1 MSDAHPDVLD
11 LMDEFLGQVQTEK
24 AAAAKAAATGNDP
37 GGHQNQGT
45 SHPVTSS
52 DDGTVAATEGERSSE
67 NEADVK
73 ADYDS
78 TLNYYLFNST
88 NLTTFQTDFDAMR
101 MSRGFRQNI
110 FDDPLG

>member
-24 AAAAKAAATGNDP
+24 AAAAKDAATGNDP

-73 ADYDS
+73 ADYPGMSVEDNVDNPEGGS
-78 TLNYYLFNST
+78 NKPSITVIQQAMLLPIT
-88 NLTTFQTDFDAMR
+88 NIGAIR
-101 MSRGFRQNI
+101 
-110 FDDPLG
+110 